1 MPDEI
6 TYFDVA
12 AFLAD
17 IEPDYERYLDPIE
30 MKQRLVLAV
39 REKWPSMTAPGREG
53 SQSWRRLALRLHPSA
68 VLAWPE
74 YFRLAPQRG
83 GYHANFSGLHGQNQ

>member
-6 TYFDVA
+6 TNFDVA

-30 MKQRLVLAV
+30 KKQRLVLAV
-39 REKWPSMTAPGREG
+39 REKWPSLTGLEAGTFV
-53 SQSWRRLALRLHPSA
+53 QLFLA
-68 VLAWPE
+68 E
-74 YFRLAPQRG
+74 
-83 GYHANFSGLHGQNQ
+83 

>member
-1 MPDEI
+1 MPNEI

-30 MKQRLVLAV
+30 KNQRLVLAV
-39 REKWPSMTAPGREG
+39 RDKWSSMIAPEA
-53 SQSWRRLALRLHPSA
+53 SAFVQLFLA
-68 VLAWPE
+68 
-74 YFRLAPQRG
+74 G
-83 GYHANFSGLHGQNQ
+83 

>member
-30 MKQRLVLAV
+30 KKQRLVLV
-39 REKWPSMTAPGREG
+39 VPVGLPREPSAPNML
-53 SQSWRRLALRLHPSA
+53 LALVRAGYVAESKLHGRK
-68 VLAWPE
+68 
-74 YFRLAPQRG
+74 FRRRPYRRS
-83 GYHANFSGLHGQNQ
+83 HAKRHSGLVGGHYEVFV

>member
-12 AFLAD
+12 AFLVE

-30 MKQRLVLAV
+30 KKQRLVLAV
-39 REKWPSMTAPGREG
+39 RDKWPSMAGHEAGTFV
-53 SQSWRRLALRLHPSA
+53 QLFLA
-68 VLAWPE
+68 
-74 YFRLAPQRG
+74 G
-83 GYHANFSGLHGQNQ
+83 

>member
-1 MPDEI
+1 MTDEI

-30 MKQRLVLAV
+30 KKQRLVLAV
-39 REKWPSMTAPGREG
+39 RGKWPTMTAPEAAAFVQLFLVG
-53 SQSWRRLALRLHPSA
+53 
-68 VLAWPE
+68 
-74 YFRLAPQRG
+74 
-83 GYHANFSGLHGQNQ
+83 

>member
-6 TYFDVA
+6 TYFGVA

-30 MKQRLVLAV
+30 KKQRLVLAG
-39 REKWPSMTAPGREG
+39 REKWSSMTAHEAAAFVQLFLAGR
-53 SQSWRRLALRLHPSA
+53 SIRRVQTVLRGRFISKSKDPT
-68 VLAWPE
+68 VC
-74 YFRLAPQRG
+74 QC
-83 GYHANFSGLHGQNQ
+83 